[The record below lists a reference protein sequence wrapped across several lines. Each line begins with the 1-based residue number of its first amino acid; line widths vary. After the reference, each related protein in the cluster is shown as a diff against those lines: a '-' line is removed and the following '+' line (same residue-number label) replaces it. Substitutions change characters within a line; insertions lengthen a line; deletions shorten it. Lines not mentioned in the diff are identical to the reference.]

1 MPHNISA
8 GLGGQERD
16 WMRILGAVGSLEYNS
31 SEAIPMLYDM
41 AAARAAY
48 NVEKYGTE
56 LDPDTRFCRFWPAV
70 KQYWI

>member
-1 MPHNISA
+1 
-8 GLGGQERD
+8 
-16 WMRILGAVGSLEYNS
+16 MRILGAVGSLEYNS

-56 LDPDTRFCRFWPAV
+56 LDPDTGFAEFGRLLSNIGFNILAV
-70 KQYWI
+70 SYKGVSVTL